1 MGAAVPAGRSNADTE
16 FQDSKSSVQQRGATG
31 DENGRNHH
39 GNHHHHHHHHSYH
52 HDADARIRHGQ
63 ETAMTPRQSRPKGFT
78 EPACML
84 SPAYGS
90 MDRGHGTQAK
100 PLGSIRRRRLF
111 FFFPRSNGHA
121 GQEGV
126 FRVVSEI
133 RHRMDGVARASRTHP
148 HTRLQHAR
156 HLGR

>member
-111 FFFPRSNGHA
+111 LFLAPTAMPARRASSGLFLRFGTGWMALH
-121 GQEGV
+121 
-126 FRVVSEI
+126 
-133 RHRMDGVARASRTHP
+133 ARAAPTH
-148 HTRLQHAR
+148 THASNTPAT
-156 HLGR
+156 